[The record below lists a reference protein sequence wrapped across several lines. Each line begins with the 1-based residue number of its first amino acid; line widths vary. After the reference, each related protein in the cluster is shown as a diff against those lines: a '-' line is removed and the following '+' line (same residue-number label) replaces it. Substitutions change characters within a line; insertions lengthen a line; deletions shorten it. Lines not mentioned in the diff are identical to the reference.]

1 MARSGQPGRNI
12 SFKARYVDG
21 LTLIVGAVDGKQMEP
36 VRASQGVQ
44 TSPIKPDGASLER
57 HWHPRTARGRPRSI
71 SGASDSVPGTP
82 QQHQEGPRGRP
93 GARKGAPGSIRER
106 AEATKIEVES
116 HWRWKTS
123 VFSRAARSG
132 SVVGAMLPRVS
143 TILQVFVEPA
153 NPLKYRA
160 CQQKRRCGPVRSRSN
175 RSRDGTSKNRE
186 KR

>member
-1 MARSGQPGRNI
+1 MARSGQPGRTR
-12 SFKARYVDG
+12 SFKASYVDR
-21 LTLIVGAVDGKQMEP
+21 LIVGAVDGSQIEP
-36 VRASQGVQ
+36 ARASQGVQ

-57 HWHPRTARGRPRSI
+57 HWHPRTPRGRPRSV
-71 SGASDSVPGTP
+71 SGASWGVHGTP
-82 QQHQEGPRGRP
+82 QQRQEGPRGRP

-106 AEATKIEVES
+106 AEATKIEAES

-123 VFSRAARSG
+123 SFSRAARSG

-143 TILQVFVEPA
+143 TMLQVFVEPA
-153 NPLKYRA
+153 NPLKYCA

-175 RSRDGTSKNRE
+175 CPRDGTSKNNE